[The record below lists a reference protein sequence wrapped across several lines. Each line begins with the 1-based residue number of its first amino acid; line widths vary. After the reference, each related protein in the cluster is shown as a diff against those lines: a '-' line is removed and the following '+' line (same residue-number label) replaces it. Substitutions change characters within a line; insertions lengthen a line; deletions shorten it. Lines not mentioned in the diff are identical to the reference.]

1 LPIFNINDEKSA
13 EARRGREFKIPFSLK
28 KREIRAKNQ
37 RFFAYIILK
46 RKGIV
51 KEKK

>member
-1 LPIFNINDEKSA
+1 MSYKA
-13 EARRGREFKIPFSLK
+13 AKRTGGREFKIPFSLK
-28 KREIRAKNQ
+28 KRETRAKL
-37 RFFAYIILK
+37 RFAYIILK